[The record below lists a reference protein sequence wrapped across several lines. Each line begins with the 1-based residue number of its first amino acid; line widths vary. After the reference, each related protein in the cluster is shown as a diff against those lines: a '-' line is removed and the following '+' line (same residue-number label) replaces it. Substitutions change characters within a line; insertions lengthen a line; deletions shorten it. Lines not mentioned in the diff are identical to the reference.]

1 MAKELAITEPTGSAP
16 LFNSTLETGVRAV
29 VILDALHPREFD
41 LAHLTWFDHLVVH
54 TSDIGGPDSLHPDIP
69 QRTGELLV
77 RRRLVEDGIKLMRRL
92 HMIEAEVSKI
102 GITYR
107 ASEDASAFVEALR
120 TEYSRE
126 LKARAIWLSSFVART
141 SDSELA
147 SLISA
152 RIGRWA
158 VEFQGEAGRP
168 SAS

>member
-1 MAKELAITEPTGSAP
+1 MAKEVAIEEPLGSAP

-29 VILDALHPREFD
+29 VILDALHPRGFD

-54 TSDIGGPDSLHPDIP
+54 TYDIGGPHSLHPDIP

-92 HMIEAEVSKI
+92 HMIEANVDNS

-120 TEYSRE
+120 TEYSTE
-126 LKARAIWLSSFVART
+126 LKECAVWLASFVGRT

-147 SLISA
+147 GLISK

-158 VEFQGEAGRP
+158 VEFQGEAGTP
-168 SAS
+168 SAT

>member
-1 MAKELAITEPTGSAP
+1 MAKEVAIAEPAGSVP

-29 VILDALHPREFD
+29 VILDALHPRGYD

-54 TSDIGGPDSLHPDIP
+54 TYDIGGPHSLHPDIP

-77 RRRLVEDGIKLMRRL
+77 RRRLVEDGIKFMRRL
-92 HMIEAEVSKI
+92 HMIESNVGTD

-120 TEYSRE
+120 TEYSTE
-126 LKARAIWLSSFVART
+126 LKARAVWLASFIERA
-141 SDSELA
+141 SDSDLA
-147 SLISA
+147 KLIST

-158 VEFQGEAGRP
+158 VEFQGEAGTP
-168 SAS
+168 SAT